1 MRNFQGRHMP
11 QSDRAGFIKHFLYVF
26 GAQIFVLMSGLFK
39 ALLVPIVLGVED
51 FGYWQIY
58 VFYTV
63 YIGFFTLGYNDGI
76 YLRYGGKTWA
86 GLPIQRLRT
95 TNAIYL
101 FLMALFTGALL
112 GIAFTIAEG
121 DRKFIFVGVALNIF
135 ILGFISN
142 VSLTLQAVNR
152 LKVYAALTSADKA
165 FFTIALLALFNE
177 SLRSFQYL
185 VIVDVVSKLVVLI
198 FLGYAY
204 RPLFLGKMARLKEG
218 LQELSESV
226 QAGIQLMLANI
237 SGMLVLGVGRL
248 IIEYFGG
255 LANYSHYAFSI
266 SLSNIVLISISA
278 ISIVLYPALKQQP
291 TDQYTRYFNSINN
304 AYLGFSILMLT
315 TYFLAVVFVKTIAIN
330 YSPVLEFLNVI
341 FAITVLQGK
350 MQLVNNTYYK
360 ALRLERQMLVAN
372 FSSLLIVVV
381 VSVLGYYMSH
391 SILVIAY
398 SAFATMVFRVYSSEI
413 FLRRKLTGT
422 HTLRP
427 LWEILILLG
436 YLVITTFAQ
445 NTVGAIIWLN
455 LIFIAAWFY
464 RRVLIAYVL
473 EIKVK
478 FT

>member
-1 MRNFQGRHMP
+1 MP

-76 YLRYGGKTWA
+76 YLRYGGMKWV
-86 GLPIQRLRT
+86 GLPKQRLRT

-101 FLMALFTGALL
+101 LLMALFTGAIL
-112 GIAFTIAEG
+112 GIAFTLSEG
-121 DRKFIFVGVALNIF
+121 DRQFIFVGVALNIF

-152 LKVYAALTSADKA
+152 LKVYAALTSADKV

-177 SLRSFQYL
+177 SFRSFQYL
-185 VIVDVVSKLVVLI
+185 VIVDVASKLVVMI

-204 RPLFLGKMARLKEG
+204 RPLFLGQMVRLKEG
-218 LQELSESV
+218 LQEFSESV
-226 QAGIQLMLANI
+226 RAGIQLMLANI

-248 IIEYFGG
+248 IIEYFGA
-255 LANYSHYAFSI
+255 LENYSHYAFSI
-266 SLSNIVLISISA
+266 SLTNIVLISISA
-278 ISIVLYPALKQQP
+278 LSIVLYPA
-291 TDQYTRYFNSINN
+291 RYFNSINK
-304 AYLGFSILMLT
+304 AYLGFAVLMLT
-315 TYFLAVVFVKTIAIN
+315 TYFMAVIFVKNVAIS

-372 FSSLLIVVV
+372 FSSLLIVAA
-381 VSVLGYYMSH
+381 VSVLGYYMSQ

-413 FLRRKLTGT
+413 FLRKKITGT
-422 HTLRP
+422 LTLRP

-436 YLVITTFAQ
+436 FLAITTFAP
-445 NTVGAIIWLN
+445 NTVAAIIWLN
-455 LIFIAAWFY
+455 LIFITAWFY
-464 RRVLIAYVL
+464 RTVLIAYFL
-473 EIKVK
+473 KIKGQ
-478 FT
+478 FS